1 MHRRTL
7 PFVSTLAGVA
17 LLGFA
22 GGIGP
27 VVAQE
32 AGADQAP
39 PLEAAAP
46 AAPRHRRMM
55 HAAPRSASRP
65 LTVSRRAAPPPPFI
79 EPGPARD
86 FAGPAAIAV
95 MPVQVASDI
104 VDLPFRAL
112 GTVFP
117 AAGDPSQ
124 NVLVIVG
131 MPIHA
136 VGQLAQVPFRM
147 VEAPFRVDAPSLF

>member
-1 MHRRTL
+1 MHQRTL
-7 PFVSTLAGVA
+7 PFISSLAGLA
-17 LLGFA
+17 LMGFA
-22 GGIGP
+22 GSVGP
-27 VVAQE
+27 VAAQE

-46 AAPRHRRMM
+46 AAPRHHRVM
-55 HAAPRSASRP
+55 HAAPRTASRP
-65 LTVSRRAAPPPPFI
+65 LTVSRRAAPPPFL
-79 EPGPARD
+79 EPSPARD
-86 FAGPAAIAV
+86 FAGPAAIVV
-95 MPVQVASDI
+95 MPLQAASDI

-117 AAGDPSQ
+117 AAGDPAQ